1 MSGTGGGKSSDE
13 IVDELAQSIMDKLPD
28 KLDLDEAKQD
38 MFDVCLNE
46 S

>member
-1 MSGTGGGKSSDE
+1 
-13 IVDELAQSIMDKLPD
+13 MDKLPD

-46 S
+46 SWILWCDI